1 MAKTREPDVQALDEE
16 LEALDPAT
24 TPARDARELR
34 ELADLASRRLQIDD
48 EIAQKVADARA
59 VGMSWGKIAIA
70 LGVSRQAARQRYGLE
85 HAD

>member
-24 TPARDARELR
+24 TPARDARGLR
-34 ELADLASRRLQIDD
+34 ELADLASRRHQIDD
-48 EIAQKVADARA
+48 EIAQKVADVRA
-59 VGMSWGKIAIA
+59 AGMSWGKIAIA